1 MTSLSHMNS
10 IHYIGIDVSKDTLH
24 INASD
29 LRCSTCP
36 NHAKALVPW
45 LRQLPA
51 RAHLVL
57 EASGG
62 YEKPLVTSAHRAG
75 VPVSIVNPARVRA
88 FAKARGQRAKTDRI
102 DAALI
107 TDYARHLQ
115 PAPTP
120 PMCAT
125 HTRALELLR
134 GRQTLIAQR
143 VTWINLL
150 EHATEPDLRKLY
162 GKHLRQTDASIAAVE
177 KQITA
182 TLLTDPSLAARYQ
195 CLISQ
200 FGVGEVTASTLVLEL
215 PELGHLNRKKLAA
228 LCGLAPFAKDSG
240 QKRGV
245 RFVHGGRN
253 QLRRAL
259 YMATL
264 SAIRQKSSPLQT
276 FYLRLRANGKPT
288 KVALIACARKF
299 LTYLNSQ
306 IKNLENIP
314 A

>member
-1 MTSLSHMNS
+1 MTSLSCMNS

-29 LRCSTCP
+29 LRCSTHP

-62 YEKPLVTSAHRAG
+62 YEKLLATLAHRAG

-88 FAKARGQRAKTDRI
+88 FAKACGQRAKTDRI

-120 PMCAT
+120 PMSDT
-125 HTRALELLR
+125 HDRALELLR
-134 GRQTLIAQR
+134 GRQALIAQR

-150 EHATEPDLRKLY
+150 EHATEADLSKLY
-162 GKHLRQTDASIAAVE
+162 RKHLRQTDASIAAVE

-182 TLLTDPSLAARYQ
+182 TLLTDPALAARYQ

-200 FGVGEVTASTLVLEL
+200 FGVGEATASALVLEL

-288 KVALIACARKF
+288 KVALIACARKL
-299 LTYLNSQ
+299 LTCLNSQ

>member
-1 MTSLSHMNS
+1 MTSLSSMKNNPD
-10 IHYIGIDVSKDTLH
+10 YIGIDVSKNTLQ
-24 INASD
+24 IDATNLAP
-29 LRCSTCP
+29 TCP
-36 NHAKALVPW
+36 NQAKALQAW

-51 RAHLVL
+51 HAHLVL

-62 YEKPLVTSAHRAG
+62 YEKPLTTLAHGAG

-107 TDYARHLQ
+107 SDYARCLQ

-120 PMCAT
+120 PVSAA
-125 HTRALELLR
+125 HARALELLR
-134 GRQTLIAQR
+134 GRQALVEQR

-150 EHATEPDLRKLY
+150 EHATEAGLIKLY
-162 GKHLRQTDASIAAVE
+162 KKHLRQTDASIAALE
-177 KQITA
+177 KEITTA
-182 TLLTDPSLAARYQ
+182 VTAEAVLAARYQ
-195 CLISQ
+195 RLLAQ
-200 FGVGEVTASTLVLEL
+200 FGVGTVTAATLVLEL
-215 PELGHLNRKKLAA
+215 PELGYLNRKQIAA

-240 QKRGV
+240 EKRGV

-264 SAIRQKSSPLQT
+264 SAIRNKSSPLQT
-276 FYLRLRANGKPT
+276 FYLRLRAHGKPT

-299 LTYLNSQ
+299 LTYLNSTL
-306 IKNLENIP
+306 KNLQTPPN
-314 A
+314 